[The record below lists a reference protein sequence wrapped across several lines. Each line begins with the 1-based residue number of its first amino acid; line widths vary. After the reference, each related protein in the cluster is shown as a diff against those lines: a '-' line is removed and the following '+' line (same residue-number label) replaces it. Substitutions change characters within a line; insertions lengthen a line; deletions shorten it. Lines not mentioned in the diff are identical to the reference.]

1 MPTTTPAQA
10 LRVPIS
16 TDNPDVVDDMTQLAL
31 QIEKRLV
38 GVYATVSARN
48 SATTAAG
55 VVEGMFAYTMD
66 ANKFWY
72 YDGAAWQPFPPTAPS
87 ITSGT
92 AGPSGGVDGDIYFKV

>member
-10 LRVPIS
+10 FRVPVS

-31 QIEKRLV
+31 QIEKRV
-38 GVYATVSARN
+38 MGVYATAAARN

-55 VVEGMFAYTMD
+55 VVEGMFAYLMD
-66 ANKFWY
+66 SNTVTY
-72 YDGAAWQPFPPTAPS
+72 YDGAAWQPFPPAQPA

-92 AGPSGGVDGDIYFKV
+92 AGPSGGSDGDIYFKV